1 MPASDEKGQG
11 DVGSRIHPLCH
22 GRDRCP
28 MTLSQPEQPTRA
40 ANPSRPEPHRL
51 CEACAQRGLREML
64 TQELRG
70 EGSSG
75 LQKKDGKRI
84 KKGAKHTS
92 GSNEQRKTDVIHS

>member
-1 MPASDEKGQG
+1 
-11 DVGSRIHPLCH
+11 
-22 GRDRCP
+22 

-75 LQKKDGKRI
+75 LQKKDEKRI

>member
-1 MPASDEKGQG
+1 
-11 DVGSRIHPLCH
+11 
-22 GRDRCP
+22 
-28 MTLSQPEQPTRA
+28 
-40 ANPSRPEPHRL
+40 
-51 CEACAQRGLREML
+51 ML

-75 LQKKDGKRI
+75 LQKKDEKRI